1 MGSTE
6 IQSLSTLFTDQS
18 AGFVVE
24 VSGTS
29 TSGILADGV
38 NVISIVRKLLL
49 LGSRV
54 VDVISILSLIT
65 PLISAAAKVV
75 SPITTPVL
83 PFLIWIFTEACSFAS
98 VLKSIE

>member
-6 IQSLSTLFTDQS
+6 IQSLSTLFTDQL

-24 VSGTS
+24 VSCTS

-54 VDVISILSLIT
+54 VDVISISSLIT

-75 SPITTPVL
+75 SPITAPVL